1 MVIVEGLESKD
12 KLRVKLEELIRK
24 WWKYIDLEILWILL
38 FEMDLMV

>member
-24 WWKYIDLEILWILL
+24 WWKYIDLEISWILL